1 MSKYFLILEIYG
13 QPTFRTTLDIYRILC
28 PNEKGPKL
36 VVLLLLSSAI
46 KIISLV
52 FFKMYIHHVISILK
66 SFSVSQSLQNKIWAP
81 SHSHCASNSLTLC
94 LPVLFSKLNWCLY
107 DILALTSAGLSLPF
121 QQLFYLFLIQWSF
134 VFSVYTISYLLSS
147 SLFSLPFPF
156 FSTYRQPDLLPGKW
170 ESKWVLEAVSLLPT
184 VVISTHILC

>member
-1 MSKYFLILEIYG
+1 MDSLHLG
-13 QPTFRTTLDIYRILC
+13 QLWTSIESSAQMRKV
-28 PNEKGPKL
+28 PN
-36 VVLLLLSSAI
+36 LLSCFCFLLPS
-46 KIISLV
+46 KLLV
-52 FFKMYIHHVISILK
+52 FFKMYIHCVISILK

-107 DILALTSAGLSLPF
+107 DILAFTSAGLSLPF

-134 VFSVYTISYLLSS
+134 VFSDYTVSYLLSS

-170 ESKWVLEAVSLLPT
+170 ESK
-184 VVISTHILC
+184 